1 MTLHPPSHVL
11 DGFGAI
17 GAPEPAGPAWDDGLR
32 YGDMVLSRVA
42 DGPVAAWSAKVR
54 SALSADRVAAVR
66 SHRTSDGRHVLAG
79 WQARQWAP
87 GAPARRFDE
96 AVVAAIALEE
106 ALAGLQRPRF
116 LSAARGDV
124 FSACDRAAWAH
135 DPASELERVLDA
147 ESVPGEDAAA
157 ALAAATALME
167 ERRPV
172 DAPDRPAHGD
182 PLATMLFDGAAVP
195 VVTDIVPRWRPA
207 GWTPALVVADA
218 LAWGGAD
225 EGLPARFARLP
236 HWDQLLIRA
245 VMYRLFVHAAHPDAN
260 PTAWAGLSR
269 AAEIVR
275 GFVRR

>member
-1 MTLHPPSHVL
+1 MTLHPPSHVI

-32 YGDMVLSRVA
+32 YGDVVLSRVA
-42 DGPVAAWSAKVR
+42 DAPVAAWSAKVR
-54 SALSADRVAAVR
+54 SALPAGGVAAVR

-116 LSAARGDV
+116 LSAGRGDV
-124 FSACDRAAWAH
+124 FFVCDRAAWAD
-135 DPASELERVLDA
+135 DPVAELGRILDPD
-147 ESVPGEDAAA
+147 SVPGQDAAA
-157 ALAAATALME
+157 ALSAAAPLIE
-167 ERRPV
+167 LRRPV

-182 PLATMLFDGAAVP
+182 PLATMLFDGSATP

-218 LAWGGAD
+218 LAFGGAD
-225 EGLPARFARLP
+225 DGLPGRFAHLP
-236 HWDQLLIRA
+236 HWDQLLLRA
-245 VMYRLFVHAAHPDAN
+245 VLYRLFVHAAHPEAR
-260 PTAWAGLSR
+260 PTAWPGLSR
-269 AAEIVR
+269 AAGIVR
-275 GFVRR
+275 GVAE